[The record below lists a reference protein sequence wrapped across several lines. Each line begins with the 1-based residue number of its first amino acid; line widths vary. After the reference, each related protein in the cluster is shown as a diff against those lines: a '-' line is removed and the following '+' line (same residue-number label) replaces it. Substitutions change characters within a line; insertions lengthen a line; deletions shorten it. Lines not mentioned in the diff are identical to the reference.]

1 MYLESHNL
9 NILFTKLTAPDICM
23 QRRTGRN
30 RMICLCLLLSQ
41 AGCLFSVST
50 HAQTQPA
57 TGDSGII
64 DATAIHDAVS
74 VSHFTGIYVDTLA
87 HVSWDDLATLNYDT
101 ARLRRFSKGIP
112 TRLVSL
118 PFYCRFILRNNGDTA
133 KSFYFFPGYYFK
145 DIVLFKDSAGRIV
158 RLPELMP
165 PDGEIGCRGFSVPA
179 HSVTPFFFK
188 GNLIKANVNWMS
200 PALIDTGFISSY
212 FKILRF
218 NAVQLNVITFVFCG
232 ILLMMIIYSL
242 TNFFQNLKAEY
253 LFYALYGLCM
263 SALFFIKALF
273 YREDQPFYFFFEE
286 YFDYII
292 QISGYICYIVFTRH
306 LIDTRHNY
314 PGLDKAFKT
323 AQTILFLLLVVYSLV
338 YFCGGPYPV
347 MNSIEN
353 GGKYF
358 LIGVGIFYIVVG
370 FAQRNKLMYYL
381 LAGNL
386 ALLLL
391 AGVSLFV
398 ILFSIRFTYVN
409 SFFNQ
414 ALFYYELGVVV
425 ELIFFLAALAYK
437 NKDELIE
444 KVKIEQT
451 MKLDQEKKEFE
462 TKLAI
467 IQAQQ
472 DERSR
477 ISADMHDELGSGVT
491 AIRLMSELA
500 KRRLVDQSIP
510 EIEKIS
516 TSANE
521 LMNKMNTIIWS
532 MNATNDSLANLIAYM
547 RAFAIEHLEN
557 SSIICTVD
565 VPDRIP
571 DIEISG
577 EKRRNVFLVVK
588 EALNN
593 ALKHSKSD
601 RLILRVLIE
610 EELRIEVHDF
620 GQGIQ
625 TEKMRQFSNG
635 LTNMQRRMESV
646 GGTLWIRNENG
657 TTVGLS
663 CPY

>member
-1 MYLESHNL
+1 
-9 NILFTKLTAPDICM
+9 
-23 QRRTGRN
+23 
-30 RMICLCLLLSQ
+30 
-41 AGCLFSVST
+41 
-50 HAQTQPA
+50 
-57 TGDSGII
+57 
-64 DATAIHDAVS
+64 
-74 VSHFTGIYVDTLA
+74 
-87 HVSWDDLATLNYDT
+87 
-101 ARLRRFSKGIP
+101 
-112 TRLVSL
+112 
-118 PFYCRFILRNNGDTA
+118 
-133 KSFYFFPGYYFK
+133 
-145 DIVLFKDSAGRIV
+145 
-158 RLPELMP
+158 
-165 PDGEIGCRGFSVPA
+165 
-179 HSVTPFFFK
+179 
-188 GNLIKANVNWMS
+188 
-200 PALIDTGFISSY
+200 
-212 FKILRF
+212 
-218 NAVQLNVITFVFCG
+218 VQLGVITFVFCG

-242 TNFFQNLKAEY
+242 TNFIQNWKLEY
-253 LFYALYGLCM
+253 LFYALYGACM
-263 SALFFIKALF
+263 MTLFFIKALF

-286 YFDYII
+286 YFDFII
-292 QISGYICYIVFTRH
+292 QISGYYFYISFTRR
-306 LIDTRHNY
+306 LIDTGLHY
-314 PGLDKAFKT
+314 PGMDKAFRT
-323 AQTILFLLLVVYSLV
+323 AQTILVVLLAVFSLV
-338 YFCGGPYPV
+338 YFCGGPYPLINV
-347 MNSIEN
+347 LEN
-353 GGKYF
+353 GGKCF
-358 LIGVGIFYIVVG
+358 LLGVLVFYIIVG
-370 FAQRNKLMYYL
+370 FAQRNKLMNYL

-391 AGVSLFV
+391 ALTSQFV
-398 ILFSIRFTYVN
+398 ILFNIRFSYVN

-414 ALFYYELGVVV
+414 ALFYYELGVVI

-437 NKDELIE
+437 NKKELIE

-451 MKLDQEKKEFE
+451 MKLNQEKKEFE

-500 KRRLVDQSIP
+500 KRRLADQSIP

-516 TSANE
+516 MSANE

-547 RAFAIEHLEN
+547 RAFAIEHFEN
-557 SSIICTVD
+557 SSIACTVE
-565 VPDRIP
+565 VPDFIP

-593 ALKHSKSD
+593 ALKHSKTT
-601 RLILRVLIE
+601 RLVLRILIE

-635 LTNMQRRMESV
+635 LTNMQRRMESI
-646 GGTLWIRNENG
+646 GGTIWIKKENG
-657 TTVGLS
+657 TVVGLS

>member
-1 MYLESHNL
+1 MHRRDRRHRTSMTHFLFAF
-9 NILFTKLTAPDICM
+9 ILGM
-23 QRRTGRN
+23 
-30 RMICLCLLLSQ
+30 S
-41 AGCLFSVST
+41 LFVSPGYAQSVSD
-50 HAQTQPA
+50 
-57 TGDSGII
+57 TG
-64 DATAIHDAVS
+64 AILNAGSIRDVLPIER
-74 VSHFTGIYVDTLA
+74 FIGIYVDTNQAVSLSHLEDLPYSNRLIKRLA
-87 HVSWDDLATLNYDT
+87 HGVPT
-101 ARLRRFSKGIP
+101 GI
-112 TRLVSL
+112 VSL
-118 PFYCRFILRNNGDTA
+118 PFYCRFVLENDADTTRR
-133 KSFYFFPGYYFK
+133 FYFFPGYYFRN
-145 DIVLFKDSAGRIV
+145 ISLFKDSAGTIV
-158 RLPELMP
+158 RLPEALP
-165 PDGEIGCRGFSVPA
+165 PDGELGCRIFTALP

-188 GNLIKANVNWMS
+188 GNLIKANTNWMDPTIIE
-200 PALIDTGFISSY
+200 PAFLSTY

-218 NAVQLNVITFVFCG
+218 NTVQLGVITFVFCG

-242 TNFFQNLKAEY
+242 TNFIQNWKLEY
-253 LFYALYGLCM
+253 LFYALYGACM
-263 SALFFIKALF
+263 MCLFFVKALF

-292 QISGYICYIVFTRH
+292 QVSGYYFYISFTRR
-306 LIDTRHNY
+306 LIGTARNY
-314 PGLDKAFKT
+314 PGMDRAFRT
-323 AQTILFLLLVVYSLV
+323 AQIVLILLLAVYSAAFFYGARYPLINTMENAGKCFLLGLLV
-338 YFCGGPYPV
+338 
-347 MNSIEN
+347 
-353 GGKYF
+353 
-358 LIGVGIFYIVVG
+358 FYIVVG
-370 FAQRNKLMYYL
+370 FAQRNKLMNYL

-391 AGVSLFV
+391 ALLSQFIIFFG
-398 ILFSIRFTYVN
+398 IRFTHIS

-425 ELIFFLAALAYK
+425 ELVFFLAALAYK
-437 NKDELIE
+437 TKKELIE

-451 MKLDQEKKEFE
+451 MRLAQEKKEFE
-462 TKLAI
+462 TKLAV

-477 ISADMHDELGSGVT
+477 ISADMHDELGAGVT

-516 TSANE
+516 MSANE

-547 RAFAIEHLEN
+547 RAFAIEHFEN
-557 SSIICTVD
+557 SSIDCTVEI
-565 VPDRIP
+565 PEHIP

-577 EKRRNVFLVVK
+577 EKRRNIFLVVK

-593 ALKHSKSD
+593 AMKHSKTS
-601 RLILRVLIE
+601 RLLLKIMIE
-610 EELRIEVHDF
+610 DELRIEIHDF

-635 LTNMQRRMESV
+635 LTNMQRRMESI
-646 GGTLWIRNENG
+646 GGTIWIKKENG
-657 TTVGLS
+657 TVVGLS